1 MITSLI
7 KNKIR
12 DYFLKFKK
20 DLKDNK
26 SFLKSL
32 WFYLKKFPTLLF
44 IFLLIGVGF
53 FLKSIFSDKNS
64 YFTSNAFKSLSVLA
78 QENLFLKAN
87 LNTRSDVLKERVN
100 LEDINLNLIQGNS
113 LIGISSP
120 TIFSSQVLGAMVAN
134 FEPENREKYII
145 EYIVEEGDSLKSLA
159 NKFNISL
166 NTILWANDLNSRS
179 IIRPGQKITIPPV
192 SGVVHLVKSGD
203 TISEIARFYRASRE
217 EILAFNN
224 LINENDIYIGD
235 VLIVPNGIMS
245 QASSIVRSRELNQ
258 IPISLAQF
266 IAPIVPPYIITQ
278 ITREPH
284 GGKAVD
290 FTHEGY
296 ACGKPVV
303 AVAGGEVQ
311 KTGYHRIAGNYVRI
325 LHPNGIVTFYGHLN
339 SIFVTPGQQVSQG
352 TIIGL
357 IGNTGFTIGP
367 TGCHVHFEVR
377 GAINPFAQ

>member
-1 MITSLI
+1 M
-7 KNKIR
+7 
-12 DYFLKFKK
+12 
-20 DLKDNK
+20 
-26 SFLKSL
+26 
-32 WFYLKKFPTLLF
+32 
-44 IFLLIGVGF
+44 
-53 FLKSIFSDKNS
+53 KSIFSDKNS